1 MPDEGSCARFGMVAV
16 EDIADQ
22 ETIFSIA
29 RTAVLSPTTSRIH
42 ELLSKGKVL
51 ALRFLIIMMS
61 SLGIFVI

>member
-1 MPDEGSCARFGMVAV
+1 MVAV